1 VAVGH
6 KIIIA
11 SYHIIKNKETYKEP
25 ILKENTKRKTNKIK
39 SYLNKLKEL
48 GIEVELKQAS

>member
-1 VAVGH
+1 MINKKYN
-6 KIIIA
+6 KILIIRVKTEFKIYA
-11 SYHIIKNKETYKEP
+11 CIFAI
-25 ILKENTKRKTNKIK
+25 TNKIK

>member
-1 VAVGH
+1 
-6 KIIIA
+6 
-11 SYHIIKNKETYKEP
+11 
-25 ILKENTKRKTNKIK
+25 LKENNKRKTKKIK